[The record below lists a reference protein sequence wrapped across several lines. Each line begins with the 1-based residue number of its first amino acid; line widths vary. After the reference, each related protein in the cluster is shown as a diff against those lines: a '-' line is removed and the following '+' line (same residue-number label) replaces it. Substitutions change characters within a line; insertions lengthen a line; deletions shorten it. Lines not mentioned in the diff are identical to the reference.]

1 MRNIAFVFLVIFF
14 VGIHSPISAQVPM
27 QYPKD
32 WETVRLKGL
41 NLKRLQVPGG
51 WLVREGL
58 GKFAGLAVDGHQRI
72 MLFVPDA
79 QFVWQPKKSD
89 KWQKL
94 RLSGLNLYR
103 LKLPQGWLV
112 REGYGKIGS
121 EDQTQGILYLS
132 DPEHTWQFE

>member
-1 MRNIAFVFLVIFF
+1 MAVILLL
-14 VGIHSPISAQVPM
+14 GTQGKAITQESL

-72 MLFVPDA
+72 MLFIPDST
-79 QFVWQPKKSD
+79 FEWQPHKSD

-121 EDQTQGILYLS
+121 EDQTQGILYLE
-132 DPEHTWQFE
+132 DPQHSWLP